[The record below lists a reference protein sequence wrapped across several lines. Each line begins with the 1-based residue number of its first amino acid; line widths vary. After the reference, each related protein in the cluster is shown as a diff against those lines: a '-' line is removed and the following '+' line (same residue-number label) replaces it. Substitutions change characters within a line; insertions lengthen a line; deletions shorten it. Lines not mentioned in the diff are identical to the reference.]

1 MLEQEYSI
9 NKIPER
15 MLTVREVASI
25 LNVHPNTIR
34 RWNRK
39 KLLNSYIIGPNNN
52 IRFDREDILTFLDES
67 RT

>member
-39 KLLNSYIIGPNNN
+39 KLLISYIIGPNNN

>member
-1 MLEQEYSI
+1 MLEPEYTI
-9 NKIPER
+9 NKMPER

-39 KLLNSYIIGPNNN
+39 KLLNSYIIGPNHN
-52 IRFDREDILTFLDES
+52 IRFNREDILMFLDKS